1 MKLDVTLPDDLAS
14 IAGAAA
20 AAEEVG
26 YAAGWIPEIRHDALQ
41 ALTLAAPGTEAL
53 QLGTGIAVAFARSPM
68 VTAIAA
74 NDLQLVSRGRLL
86 LGLGSQVRAHITH
99 RFSMP
104 WSSPAP
110 RMREYISALHAIW
123 ATWNDGAPLAFR
135 GDFYTHTLTSPV
147 FTPEPNPFGAP
158 KVFLAAVGPLMT
170 EVAGEVADGLL
181 CHSFTTERYVREVTV
196 PALTRGRDRAG
207 RAAGT
212 IELSVAPFIVTGT
225 TEAEMD
231 QARVTAK
238 QRIAFY
244 GSTPSYRPVLELH
257 GWGELQT
264 ALWQLTKDG
273 RWSELGDLIDDDVL
287 AAFAIVAEPDQLAAA
302 IESRFGDIADRV
314 CLTTDDGDTAA
325 IETAR
330 AALLAR

>member
-1 MKLDVTLPDDLAS
+1 MKLDVVLPDDLATM
-14 IAGAAA
+14 AGAAKT
-20 AAEEVG
+20 AEDVG
-26 YAAGWIPEIRHDALQ
+26 YAAGWAAEIRHDALQ
-41 ALTLAAPGTEAL
+41 ALTLAAPGTDRL

-123 ATWNDGAPLAFR
+123 ATWNEGAPLAFR
-135 GDFYTHTLTSPV
+135 GDFYTHTVTSPV
-147 FTPEPNPFGAP
+147 FTPEPNPYGPP
-158 KVFLAAVGPLMT
+158 KVFLAAVGPMMT
-170 EVAGEVADGLL
+170 EVAGEVADGLI
-181 CHSFTTERYVREVTV
+181 CHSFTTERYVREVTL
-196 PALTRGRDRAG
+196 PALTRGRERADRSAD
-207 RAAGT
+207 A
-212 IELSVAPFIVTGT
+212 IELSLAPFIVTGT
-225 TEAEMD
+225 TEAEFD
-231 QARVTAK
+231 RARATAK

-244 GSTPSYRPVLELH
+244 GSTPSYRAVLELH

-273 RWSELGDLIDDDVL
+273 RWSEMSDLIDDDVL
-287 AAFAIVAEPDQLAAA
+287 AAFAIVAEPDQLATA

-314 CLTTDDGDTAA
+314 CLTTSEDNQAA
-325 IETAR
+325 IDAAR
-330 AALLAR
+330 TALLAP

>member
-1 MKLDVTLPDDLAS
+1 MKLDVVLPDNLAT
-14 IAGAAA
+14 IAGAAR
-20 AAEEVG
+20 AAEDVG
-26 YAAGWIPEIRHDALQ
+26 YAAGWAAEIRHDALQ
-41 ALTLAAPGTEAL
+41 ALTLAAPGTERL

-123 ATWNDGAPLAFR
+123 ANWNEGAPLAFR
-135 GDFYTHTLTSPV
+135 GDFYTHTVSSPV
-147 FTPEPNPFGAP
+147 FTPEPNPYGPP

-181 CHSFTTERYVREVTV
+181 CHSFTTERYVREVTL
-196 PALTRGRDRAG
+196 PTLARGRERAG
-207 RAAGT
+207 RPAAA
-212 IELSVAPFIVTGT
+212 IEVSVAPFIVTGT
-225 TEAEMD
+225 TEEEIS
-231 QARVTAK
+231 QARTAAK

-244 GSTPSYRPVLELH
+244 GSTPSYRAVLELH

-264 ALWQLTKDG
+264 DLWRLTKDG
-273 RWSELGDLIDDDVL
+273 RWSEMSDLIDDDVL

-302 IESRFGDIADRV
+302 IESRYGDIADRF
-314 CLTTDDGDTAA
+314 CLTVEAGDEAA
-325 IETAR
+325 TEPAR
-330 AALLAR
+330 TALLAR

>member
-1 MKLDVTLPDDLAS
+1 
-14 IAGAAA
+14 
-20 AAEEVG
+20 
-26 YAAGWIPEIRHDALQ
+26 
-41 ALTLAAPGTEAL
+41 
-53 QLGTGIAVAFARSPM
+53 M

-123 ATWNDGAPLAFR
+123 ATWNEGAPLAFR
-135 GDFYTHTLTSPV
+135 GDFYTHTVTSPV
-147 FTPEPNPFGAP
+147 FTPEPNPYGPP
-158 KVFLAAVGPLMT
+158 KVFLAAVGPMMT
-170 EVAGEVADGLL
+170 EVAGEVADGLI
-181 CHSFTTERYVREVTV
+181 CHSFTTERYVREVTL
-196 PALTRGRDRAG
+196 PALTRGRERADRSAD
-207 RAAGT
+207 A
-212 IELSVAPFIVTGT
+212 IELSLAPFIVTGT
-225 TEAEMD
+225 TEAEFD
-231 QARVTAK
+231 RARATAK

-244 GSTPSYRPVLELH
+244 GSTPSYRAVLELH

-273 RWSELGDLIDDDVL
+273 RWSEMSDLIDDDVL
-287 AAFAIVAEPDQLAAA
+287 AAFAIVAEPDQLATA

-314 CLTTDDGDTAA
+314 CLTTSEDNQAA
-325 IETAR
+325 IDAAR
-330 AALLAR
+330 TALLAR